1 MIARG
6 AFCFEWILE
15 KEQLSRDRRDVKRK
29 ATQIYG
35 KNGKEWKE
43 GMNRAEPKGKKDGW
57 NVESGLGYKEA

>member
-43 GMNRAEPKGKKDGW
+43 GMNRAEPKGKKDG
-57 NVESGLGYKEA
+57 